1 MLNFIISSESTC
13 DLTADQ
19 ITANNFSVIPM
30 NFLVGEKEY
39 SSTDGLSTDEICKRM
54 REGQSGKTFQVT
66 VEQATDYLSELLKQG
81 KDIVHLSFSSAM
93 SGTCD
98 NFRRAAQALN
108 AAEKSANKIYIVDT
122 LCQSFGVAFL
132 MYWAKEQAEK
142 NGWDARQTVD
152 FIESKKL
159 TVSHTFV
166 VDDLK
171 FLARGGRLNAPM
183 AFIGNIIK
191 LKPVLHLNSNGQIVQ
206 RVKVIGRKKSITTVI
221 EEFKKHYNG
230 DCKQVFISESACRQE
245 AESVAVRL
253 KEINPEIEII
263 INQLGPVITS
273 HAGPG
278 VMAVYFTVNDR
289 ME

>member
-1 MLNFIISSESTC
+1 
-13 DLTADQ
+13 
-19 ITANNFSVIPM
+19 
-30 NFLVGEKEY
+30 
-39 SSTDGLSTDEICKRM
+39 
-54 REGQSGKTFQVT
+54 
-66 VEQATDYLSELLKQG
+66 
-81 KDIVHLSFSSAM
+81 
-93 SGTCD
+93 
-98 NFRRAAQALN
+98 
-108 AAEKSANKIYIVDT
+108 
-122 LCQSFGVAFL
+122 